1 MVENLEKVET
11 CKSSKRGVVRSNL
24 RNCNKSKRT
33 TNEERKESKRRKE
46 KTQSLLMFYSHCTI
60 GWGNRKQEQG
70 FD

>member
-46 KTQSLLMFYSHCTI
+46 KNTEPLDVLFSLHDRL
-60 GWGNRKQEQG
+60 GKQKARAG
-70 FD
+70 L